1 MVSSVSGRSKRLFRR
16 TCSLC
21 KFRTGSFPG
30 SAKGPIA
37 ASAAAFLLL
46 LGSVPW
52 ATPAALASATPLPE
66 EIMLLPM
73 IVAGDPSG
81 SPADTPTDRIDA
93 NTTSS
98 PFAGVGSI
106 TSSLGRCSGTVISQ
120 RHVITAAHCF
130 DNQNDGTIDASLQSI
145 VFNLNF
151 GGDLTHQ
158 IGVGALDV
166 NPEYLGTSTTFS
178 HDLAILT
185 LLEDVPAGL
194 PVYELATMAFNDKLT
209 LVGYGQSG
217 NGTESSFSVGGSSSV
232 KRVGGNVNDAFFSEL
247 FGFDFDAPDTV
258 GQPGGSL
265 GNDIETMIGPGD
277 SGGAA
282 FVTDGLQYY
291 LAGVTTFRSGSAPS
305 FGSLG
310 GGVRVGDYNDWIGSV
325 VTSGAVIAAPAPASM
340 LFLALGGAFLAARR
354 RSAVLCRIAGRD

>member
-1 MVSSVSGRSKRLFRR
+1 MVSSVVARGTRGFVRVCAQGLFRIVSGRL
-16 TCSLC
+16 SL
-21 KFRTGSFPG
+21 T
-30 SAKGPIA
+30 
-37 ASAAAFLLL
+37 AS
-46 LGSVPW
+46 V
-52 ATPAALASATPLPE
+52 AALSLFSSLPSAHASPTPLPDE
-66 EIMLLPM
+66 LMLLPM
-73 IVAGDPSG
+73 IVAGAPTG
-81 SPADTPTDRIDA
+81 SPADSPANRIDA

-158 IGVGALDV
+158 IGVGGLDI

-185 LLEDVPAGL
+185 LLEDIPAGV
-194 PVYELATMAFNDKLT
+194 PVYELATMAFNDELT

-217 NGTESSFSVGGSSSV
+217 NGTETSFSIGGSSSV
-232 KRVGGNVNDAFFSEL
+232 KRVGRNVNDAFFAEM
-247 FGFDFDAPDTV
+247 FGFDFDAPETV
-258 GQPGGSL
+258 GQAGGSL
-265 GNDIETMIGPGD
+265 GNDAETMIGPGD

-291 LAGVTTFRSGSAPS
+291 LAGVNTFRSGSAPA

-310 GGVRVGDYNDWIGSV
+310 GGVRVGDYDDWISSV
-325 VTSGAVIAAPAPASM
+325 LTSGETVAAPAPAAFM
-340 LFLALGGAFLAARR
+340 FLALGGVFLAARR
-354 RSAVLCRIAGRD
+354 RPERKSERRSDTARGAEERR